1 MSKEERTHEY
11 YERVL
16 LHTECK
22 TAKGKPIKPIEYFD
36 KIDAIA
42 ILDSATNGDMIQAMF
57 PNGDLHDYDYYDG
70 YVIYELNY
78 MDMKFDKDW
87 WYARYKRGGK

>member
-1 MSKEERTHEY
+1 MTNEKVAIKSLPFSKENDPAFIQIQ
-11 YERVL
+11 L
-16 LHTECK
+16 LN
-22 TAKGKPIKPIEYFD
+22 G
-36 KIDAIA
+36 
-42 ILDSATNGDMIQAMF
+42 ATNGDMIQAMF

-87 WYARYKRGGK
+87 WYAPYKRGGK